1 MESYQTL
8 LNKGTLALI
17 HRHPLFTNMTD
28 SEIVEYLSTVK
39 PGVIEMEPSQRITV
53 EPGFKRRLGVVIEGV
68 VRVLTVDYGGNKT
81 IINVLQDHGNVGTMQ
96 FMADHYN
103 MLFEIVADTA
113 SRVIMF
119 DADDFLKPITGIERI
134 QYTVLVNLMVSQ
146 RQLFITL
153 SEHLVCLSQ
162 KNIRDKLLHY
172 LQIRSEKAH
181 SYEFDIPLSRE
192 DLAAYLAVDRASL
205 ARALGELRREG
216 ILEFRKNHFKILSTQ
231 HFQY

>member
-81 IINVLQDHGNVGTMQ
+81 IINVMRNFGSVGTMQ
-96 FMADHYN
+96 FMADYYN
-103 MLFEIVADTA
+103 MLYEVVADTPAKLVMGNPDDLLVTREGIA
-113 SRVIMF
+113 SIQH
-119 DADDFLKPITGIERI
+119 RI
-134 QYTVLVNLMVSQ
+134 LANLLISQ
-146 RQLFITL
+146 RQLFL
-153 SEHLVCLSQ
+153 SLSNHLVCLSQ
-162 KNIRDKLLHY
+162 KNIRDKVLRY
-172 LQIRSEKAH
+172 LQLCSEKEQA
-181 SYEFDIPLSRE
+181 YEFDVPLSRE
-192 DLAAYLAVDRASL
+192 DMAVYLAVDRASL
-205 ARALGELRREG
+205 SRSLSELRREG
-216 ILEFRKNHFKILSTQ
+216 VLEFRKNHFKILSTK
-231 HFQY
+231 FFSY

>member
-1 MESYQTL
+1 MESNHWL
-8 LNKGTLALI
+8 SDADNLALAQK
-17 HRHPLFTNMTD
+17 HPLLQG
-28 SEIVEYLSTVK
+28 LSTQ
-39 PGVIEMEPSQRITV
+39 ELITFFSCV
-53 EPGFKRRLGVVIEGV
+53 ETEYREIEPGQRFTIEPGNRHKLGIIIEGDV
-68 VRVLTVDYGGNKT
+68 KVLTVDYGGNKT

-205 ARALGELRREG
+205 SRSLGELRREG